1 MKVSKKQ
8 IAIYIGLILV
18 GGIIGYIFSPSSDN
32 YNHVKNN
39 DSSLEIAHEWTC
51 SMHPQIRQPEK
62 GKCPICGMDLIPVNN
77 DVETEN
83 SSEIKMSESAMKLAN
98 IQTTI
103 IKKRKPVKEIRLN
116 GKVQV
121 DERSV
126 SSQTS
131 HITGRIEQLLVNY
144 TGEYINKG
152 QILAYVYSPDLVTT
166 QEELFEAYDVRLS
179 QPELYI
185 AAREKLKNWKLT
197 ERQIDKIIA
206 GGKPTENFPILSDL
220 SGVVLT
226 KRINLGDHIKQ
237 GESLFEVANL
247 SKVWVLFD
255 VYESDMSWV
264 NKGDDIQ
271 FSFQSF
277 PGEIVNGSISF
288 IDPVINPKTRVTQA
302 RVSIS
307 NPGQRL
313 KPEMFAHGVLKSK
326 IKNSSDVIIVP
337 KSAVMWTGERS
348 IVYVKNNSI
357 TTVSFS
363 MQEVLLGPSLGESYI
378 IKKGLNEGDE
388 IVVNGTFSV
397 DAAAQL
403 AGKSSMMSM
412 REKSEE
418 FKIFKTPKIESLPI
432 KNNHSLFAEFQQLIE
447 QYIELKNAL
456 VNSDSPSTAS
466 KAKVMRQLVS
476 GINIKALDTKQ
487 HKYWMLLTPLF
498 QESLSSIEN
507 SVEIEMQR
515 MHFIN
520 LSNSMIT
527 MVKSFT
533 LATNHTIYLQHCP
546 MVNSNKGANWLSMKS
561 EIRNPYFGGIMLTC
575 GSIEEEIKKDR

>member
-8 IAIYIGLILV
+8 IAIYIGLILT
-18 GGIIGYIFSPSSDN
+18 GGIIGYLFSPSSDN
-32 YNHVKNN
+32 HNHV
-39 DSSLEIAHEWTC
+39 DSSIETTHEWTC
-51 SMHPQIRQPEK
+51 SMHPQIRQPDK
-62 GKCPICGMDLIPVNN
+62 GKCPICGMDLIPVGTDNK
-77 DVETEN
+77 EEN
-83 SSEIKMSESAMKLAN
+83 TSEIKMSESAMKLAN

-121 DERSV
+121 DERSI

-131 HITGRIEQLLVNY
+131 HITGRIEQLLVSY

-152 QILAYVYSPDLVTT
+152 QILAYVYSPELVTT
-166 QEELFEAYDVRLS
+166 QEELFEAYDVRQS
-179 QPELYI
+179 QPELYA

-226 KRINLGDHIKQ
+226 KRVNLGDHIMQ

-264 NKGDDIQ
+264 KKGDNIQ

-277 PGEIVNGSISF
+277 PGEIMDGSISF

-302 RVSIS
+302 RVSIY
-307 NPGQRL
+307 NPEQRL
-313 KPEMFAHGVLKSK
+313 KPEMFAQGTLKSE
-326 IKNSSDVIIVP
+326 IKNSSNVIIVP

-348 IVYVKNNSI
+348 IVYIKNSSS
-357 TTVSFS
+357 TSASFN
-363 MQEVLLGPSLGESYI
+363 MQEVLLGPSLGDSYI
-378 IKKGLNEGDE
+378 IKKGLEEGDE

-403 AGKSSMMSM
+403 AGKSSMMSI

-418 FKIFKTPKIESLPI
+418 FKIFNIPQVEHIALK
-432 KNNHSLFAEFQQLIE
+432 KNHPLFSEFQQLIKHYME
-447 QYIELKNAL
+447 IKNAL
-456 VNSDSPSTAS
+456 VNSSSSITAS
-466 KAKVMRQLVS
+466 QAKIMRLFIS
-476 GINIKALDTKQ
+476 KIDLKTLGNKQ
-487 HKYWMLLTPLF
+487 REYWILLTPLF

-507 SVEIEMQR
+507 NLDLERQR

-520 LSNSMIT
+520 LSNSMT
-527 MVKSFT
+527 AMVKSFS
-533 LATNHTIYLQHCP
+533 LANNNIIYLQHCP
-546 MVNSNKGANWLSMKS
+546 MANNNKGANWLSMES
-561 EIRNPYFGGIMLTC
+561 DIRNPYFGDIMLTC
-575 GSIEEEIKKDR
+575 GSIEEKIK